1 MSVEG
6 RKSHTC
12 RAQSQRDV
20 GWTTGR
26 SHTTDMGGL
35 FLHQGHCC
43 CSREAGGGD
52 ALFWEGTLVGV
63 EAENPLETVA
73 RRQEAT
79 ELNRV
84 GCGHWSLRTDESQGS
99 WGGDPELNPCSG
111 SRKEA

>member
-1 MSVEG
+1 MSWKAERATHVGPRASKMWEG
-6 RKSHTC
+6 
-12 RAQSQRDV
+12 
-20 GWTTGR
+20 
-26 SHTTDMGGL
+26 L
-35 FLHQGHCC
+35 QGEATPQT
-43 CSREAGGGD
+43 REAFSCVRGIAAAAEKQGGG

-84 GCGHWSLRTDESQGS
+84 GCGHWSPGTDESQGS

-111 SRKEA
+111 SHKEA